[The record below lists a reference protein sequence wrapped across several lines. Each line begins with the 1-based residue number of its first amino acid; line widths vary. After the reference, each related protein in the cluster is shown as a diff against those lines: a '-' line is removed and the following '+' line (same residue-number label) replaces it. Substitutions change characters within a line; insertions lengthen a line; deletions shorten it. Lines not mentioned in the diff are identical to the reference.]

1 MDLRWE
7 YNNIRIQERDKW
19 KAVFTIPKELFKPIV
34 IFFGLTNSLAIFQAI
49 MNELLRDLINMEKI
63 ENFIDDI
70 MVGTESEERHNKLV
84 EEVLR
89 RMKEND
95 LYMKLEKYKWKVREV
110 DCLKVVIWLEGI
122 KIMKVKVK
130 AILDWPVSKLV
141 KDVQKFLGLAN
152 YYKRFVKIFAKIAK
166 PLHELMRKEQK

>member
-1 MDLRWE
+1 
-7 YNNIRIQERDKW
+7 
-19 KAVFTIPKELFKPIV
+19 
-34 IFFGLTNSLAIFQAI
+34 

-95 LYMKLEKYKWKVREV
+95 FYMKLEKYK
-110 DCLKVVIWLEGI
+110 
-122 KIMKVKVK
+122 
-130 AILDWPVSKLV
+130 
-141 KDVQKFLGLAN
+141 
-152 YYKRFVKIFAKIAK
+152 
-166 PLHELMRKEQK
+166 